1 MMSLT
6 STCWVS
12 TAEMFTTEIRTTG
25 HSTANAVARIGGFVA
40 PFCVQSSPHTLIV
53 TMAVTGIV
61 AGIALAGLPET
72 NGKAMGDARRK
83 PRW

>member
-1 MMSLT
+1 M
-6 STCWVS
+6 
-12 TAEMFTTEIRTTG
+12 
-25 HSTANAVARIGGFVA
+25 A

-72 NGKAMGDARRK
+72 NGKVMGDALDNLAGALNSDESTGSLQTTRGK
-83 PRW
+83 ALATG